1 MQSALGYAT
10 ERVNINIDDIPVES
24 TYKGPKFD
32 KVEDIDAAW
41 VQSLM

>member
-1 MQSALGYAT
+1 LQSALGYAS
-10 ERVNINIDDIPVES
+10 ERVNINVDNIPVEAS
-24 TYKGPKFD
+24 YKGPKFD